1 MTIKQI
7 TYKRHASDKPSY
19 ISFNQSGV
27 ATAIMARHE
36 IFAGIA
42 KFASPE
48 QMKAEIEKRAD
59 GVGVIEVE
67 DHLEYYCERC
77 CGNVPSLVA
86 HCDVCGTGHFM
97 FSSTNNKHTFNL

>member
-7 TYKRHASDKPSY
+7 SYKRHDSDKPSY
-19 ISFNQSGV
+19 IEFDQSGR

-36 IFAGIA
+36 IFVAI
-42 KFASPE
+42 KFRDIPE
-48 QMKAEIEKRAD
+48 QMIEVIKQRAN
-59 GVGVIEVE
+59 GIGMIEVE

-77 CGNVPSLVA
+77 CGNVPSNVA

-97 FSSTNNKHTFNL
+97 FSSKTYF